1 MSNTSN
7 TNPAREELA
16 QALCAEI
23 RRLTNYK
30 PGDRVD
36 PEAVG
41 LLDVLYAYRL
51 FLGRWPEF
59 QTAAT
64 LRDRGGVRSVT
75 DLMMEFLHSPEF
87 QIRIPELF
95 AVDMIVMN
103 ELPDGLRLF
112 FNLKDRQAMRIA
124 AGIHELPIQQAIL
137 SVLKGGM
144 NCVDAGAHI
153 GLYSM
158 LMGRVVGRQRG
169 KVYSFEPFPSTW
181 QLFAR
186 NIRENQLDNVIV
198 AYNAACHATPGQG
211 RIIERDHEDLGESF
225 VKTEQQ
231 ADGHGQVINLVRVDD
246 IVPPN
251 VPIHVIKID
260 IEGSEPAAMKGM
272 KRILTRDRPIIFTEF
287 NPKALEKVCRVQA
300 GEYLD
305 FLKNHGYRCRE
316 VQDFLGNEDR
326 EYQYRPGDQ
335 TTNLVCEAK

>member
-1 MSNTSN
+1 MPN
-7 TNPAREELA
+7 TNPSREELA

-23 RRLTNYK
+23 RRLINYK
-30 PGDRVD
+30 PADRVD
-36 PEAVG
+36 PEPVG

-59 QTAAT
+59 ETADT
-64 LRDRGGVRSVT
+64 LRERGGVRSVT
-75 DLMMEFLHSPEF
+75 DLMMEFLHAPEF
-87 QIRIPELF
+87 QIRIPELST
-95 AVDMIVMN
+95 VNMVVMN

-112 FNLKDRQAMRIA
+112 FNLKDRQSMRIA
-124 AGIHELPIQQAIL
+124 SGIHELPIQQAIL

-158 LMGRVVGRQRG
+158 LMGRVVGVGGG

-186 NIRENQLDNVIV
+186 NIRENRLDNVIV
-198 AYNAACHATPGQG
+198 ATHAACHEAAGQG
-211 RIIERDHEDLGESF
+211 RIFERDHEDLGESF

-231 ADGHGQVINLVRVDD
+231 ADGQGQVINLVRVDD

-260 IEGSEPAAMKGM
+260 IEGSEPAAMRGM
-272 KRILTRDRPIIFTEF
+272 QRILTKDRPIIFTEF
-287 NPKALEKVCRVQA
+287 NPGALEQVCRVQA
-300 GEYLD
+300 DEYLD

-316 VQDFLGNEDR
+316 VQDFLDNNDR
-326 EYQYRPGDQ
+326 EYHYKPGDQ
-335 TTNLVCEAK
+335 TTNLVCQAK